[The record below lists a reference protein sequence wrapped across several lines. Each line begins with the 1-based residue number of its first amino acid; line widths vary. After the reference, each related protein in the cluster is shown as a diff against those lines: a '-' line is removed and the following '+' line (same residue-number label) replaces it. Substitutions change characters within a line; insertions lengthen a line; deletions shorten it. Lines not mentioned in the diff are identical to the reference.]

1 MGYIYN
7 MKNEATVTKERYR
20 RVPVVRPGQ
29 KPWGY
34 SEAVASTT
42 PVAVKLNVPQ
52 VLPIKKA
59 PVQHSKTSI
68 SVSETMTN
76 LNQNQMAD
84 AVASGKH
91 RYDLD
96 QAIGMQ
102 VILGILFIAVGAYST
117 IPLGLGFLALTVVM
131 RKFA

>member
-1 MGYIYN
+1 
-7 MKNEATVTKERYR
+7 MKNETTVTKERYR

-34 SEAVASTT
+34 SEAAASTT
-42 PVAVKLNVPQ
+42 PVAFKIDVPQ
-52 VLPIKKA
+52 TLPIKKA
-59 PVQHSKTSI
+59 SATISKET
-68 SVSETMTN
+68 TMTN

-96 QAIGMQ
+96 QAIGSQ
-102 VILGILFIAVGAYST
+102 VILGILAIGLGWYST

-131 RKFA
+131 RKYS

>member
-1 MGYIYN
+1 ME
-7 MKNEATVTKERYR
+7 NETTVTKERYR

-34 SEAVASTT
+34 SEGVTSTT
-42 PVAVKLNVPQ
+42 PVAFKLNVPDA
-52 VLPIKKA
+52 LPLKKT
-59 PVQHSKTSI
+59 PVKISKALISI
-68 SVSETMTN
+68 PETMTN
-76 LNQNQMAD
+76 LTQNQMTD

-96 QAIGMQ
+96 QAIGSQ
-102 VILGILFIAVGAYST
+102 VILGILAIGLGWYST

-131 RKFA
+131 RKYS